1 MTWWM
6 WMILGVIAWVVVLGF
21 VLALCKAAGDED
33 VRRGYK

>member
-6 WMILGVIAWVVVLGF
+6 WVLLGIVAYALVTVF

-33 VRRGYK
+33 TRRGYK